1 MGLPG
6 GWSKGTR
13 GDWSADGD
21 VGAESRQ
28 KVGTEERSREGPKS
42 KLLAFMRIGC
52 GDSGLSGA
60 TFPVLVAAGGAEP
73 WPAPRRRRWSPSTV
87 SREGLAGHRRR
98 MLTGLGTGELMR
110 DGHGRDGP
118 GKGRESKNEI

>member
-60 TFPVLVAAGGAEP
+60 TFPVLVAAG
-73 WPAPRRRRWSPSTV
+73 V

>member
-21 VGAESRQ
+21 VGAEARQ

-73 WPAPRRRRWSPSTV
+73 WPLELFEFTV
-87 SREGLAGHRRR
+87 IL
-98 MLTGLGTGELMR
+98 LQFVILELC
-110 DGHGRDGP
+110 HC
-118 GKGRESKNEI
+118 NFTIH